1 MNTARATATGDR
13 AEDSPPGSDIPTA
26 DLEVP
31 LPAEGPSPP
40 VPLAPLTALGPL
52 PEQMAL
58 FLAEMSRLL
67 QEQRRPP
74 PPPVPTPRTGT
85 LRLHAEIPK
94 YSGYADRKS
103 VADFLDELRE
113 YQAVSEMSEVELLSR
128 VLPIALTGS
137 AATWRRRQPPFST
150 LQDFSEQ
157 FKNEFLPPDYGARML
172 DELRARTQHRDESLV
187 EFVRALQTLYD
198 RADPSAPDSD
208 KVSRAIRQSHP
219 QFHPYLRGRVFRS
232 LDELA
237 QAAHQIQADI
247 LAELRYRPPPPPEA
261 CLEPSC
267 AWTGTTRQS
276 MDEHGSRPLL
286 PGRVP
291 RALDPYSHGLGDGA
305 QVRERGRQYQA
316 PSRERHTSAT
326 SAPLRCFRCGSLGH
340 FRRDCTRRVSND
352 NSGNEVGHR

>member
-1 MNTARATATGDR
+1 MFYATNVVCR
-13 AEDSPPGSDIPTA
+13 MFQKPT
-26 DLEVP
+26 
-31 LPAEGPSPP
+31 
-40 VPLAPLTALGPL
+40 
-52 PEQMAL
+52 
-58 FLAEMSRLL
+58 RL
-67 QEQRRPP
+67 QK
-74 PPPVPTPRTGT
+74 V
-85 LRLHAEIPK
+85 LR
-94 YSGYADRKS
+94 
-103 VADFLDELRE
+103 V
-113 YQAVSEMSEVELLSR
+113 
-128 VLPIALTGS
+128 
-137 AATWRRRQPPFST
+137 
-150 LQDFSEQ
+150 
-157 FKNEFLPPDYGARML
+157 
-172 DELRARTQHRDESLV
+172 HRDESLV

-198 RADPSAPDSD
+198 RADPSASDSD

-276 MDEHGSRPLL
+276 MDEHGSRPVL

-291 RALDPYSHGLGDGA
+291 RALDPYTHGLGDGA

-316 PSRERHTSAT
+316 PSRERYTSAT

-352 NSGNEVGHR
+352 NSGNEEMAAVWPPVVQPHARKTADATTPARPAGEPVDKCMARAVQPEPCARHRTVTWAGLRDVTILSLSLTLGILATMVSWICPPPTTMKNTPTSVNFEASHSFHANNIIKEHFTTTEKTASGRWCGLDHGPSHLPTSRPPSLLLAVPAPNACAQH

>member
-1 MNTARATATGDR
+1 
-13 AEDSPPGSDIPTA
+13 
-26 DLEVP
+26 
-31 LPAEGPSPP
+31 
-40 VPLAPLTALGPL
+40 
-52 PEQMAL
+52 MAL

-67 QEQRRPP
+67 QEQRRPL

-94 YSGYADRKS
+94 YSGNADKKW

-113 YQAVSEMSEVELLSR
+113 YRAVSEMSEVELLSR

-150 LQDFSEQ
+150 LQDFSKQ
-157 FKNEFLPPDYGARML
+157 FKNEFLPPDYSARML

-198 RADPSAPDSD
+198 RADPSASDSD
-208 KVSRAIRQSHP
+208 KVSRAMRQSHP

-237 QAAHQIQADI
+237 QAAHQIQADV

-267 AWTGTTRQS
+267 CHLET
-276 MDEHGSRPLL
+276 
-286 PGRVP
+286 
-291 RALDPYSHGLGDGA
+291 ALDSAILAAFNQAAGAVATALAHVLLLFRRRSYCAALRTLKLQRTLPAQAHFWCHLETALDSAILASFNQAAGAVATALA
-305 QVRERGRQYQA
+305 QVLLLFRRRSYCAALQTLKLQRTLPAQAHFWASTADKRGR
-316 PSRERHTSAT
+316 
-326 SAPLRCFRCGSLGH
+326 
-340 FRRDCTRRVSND
+340 
-352 NSGNEVGHR
+352 

>member
-1 MNTARATATGDR
+1 MGA
-13 AEDSPPGSDIPTA
+13 
-26 DLEVP
+26 
-31 LPAEGPSPP
+31 
-40 VPLAPLTALGPL
+40 
-52 PEQMAL
+52 
-58 FLAEMSRLL
+58 
-67 QEQRRPP
+67 QR
-74 PPPVPTPRTGT
+74 G
-85 LRLHAEIPK
+85 
-94 YSGYADRKS
+94 
-103 VADFLDELRE
+103 
-113 YQAVSEMSEVELLSR
+113 
-128 VLPIALTGS
+128 
-137 AATWRRRQPPFST
+137 
-150 LQDFSEQ
+150 
-157 FKNEFLPPDYGARML
+157 
-172 DELRARTQHRDESLV
+172 ARTQVPVH
-187 EFVRALQTLYD
+187 
-198 RADPSAPDSD
+198 SD

-276 MDEHGSRPLL
+276 MDEHGSRPVL

-291 RALDPYSHGLGDGA
+291 RALDPYTHGLGDGA

-316 PSRERHTSAT
+316 PSRERYPSAT

-352 NSGNEVGHR
+352 NSGNEALGHPTDPTVSVLQQSRPSLTSSPAGSLL

>member
-1 MNTARATATGDR
+1 
-13 AEDSPPGSDIPTA
+13 
-26 DLEVP
+26 
-31 LPAEGPSPP
+31 
-40 VPLAPLTALGPL
+40 
-52 PEQMAL
+52 MAL

-67 QEQRRPP
+67 QEQRRPLP
-74 PPPVPTPRTGT
+74 PLVPTPRTGT

-137 AATWRRRQPPFST
+137 AATWRRRQSPFST

-198 RADPSAPDSD
+198 RADPSASDSD

-276 MDEHGSRPLL
+276 MDEHGSRPVL

-291 RALDPYSHGLGDGA
+291 RALDPYTHGLGDGA
-305 QVRERGRQYQA
+305 QVREHGRQYQA
-316 PSRERHTSAT
+316 PSRERYPRATSAT
-326 SAPLRCFRCGSLGH
+326 LRCFRCGSLGH

-352 NSGNEVGHR
+352 NSGNEALGHPTVSVLQQSRPSLTSSPAGGLL